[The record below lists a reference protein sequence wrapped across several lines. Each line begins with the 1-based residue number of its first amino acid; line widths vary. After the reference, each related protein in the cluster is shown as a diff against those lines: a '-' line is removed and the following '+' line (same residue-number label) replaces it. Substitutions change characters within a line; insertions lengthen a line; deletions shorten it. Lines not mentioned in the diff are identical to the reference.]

1 MDKRGKKDSHGLF
14 RILFAMLGIFCALYF
29 FLILFFMG
37 YGSRFFVI
45 WAFLA
50 AGFGGLSFLYSRE
63 KLLDRI
69 PGWVKNGVKLFVCLC
84 LGLFIL
90 VEGMIFTGVREKAPG
105 GADYLIILGA
115 QWKADGPSYVLQKRL
130 DKALEYLAENPDTVV
145 IVSGGQGSNEVIS
158 EAEGMKKYLVEAGI
172 QPDRILMED
181 QSVNTSENL
190 KFSKEL
196 LDSVDSTVVVVTNDF
211 HVFRSVRIARK
222 NGYHAVEGLSAG
234 SYPLMLPNNLVR
246 EFFGVLKDFFMKN
259 M

>member
-1 MDKRGKKDSHGLF
+1 M
-14 RILFAMLGIFCALYF
+14 
-29 FLILFFMG
+29 
-37 YGSRFFVI
+37 
-45 WAFLA
+45 
-50 AGFGGLSFLYSRE
+50 
-63 KLLDRI
+63 
-69 PGWVKNGVKLFVCLC
+69 
-84 LGLFIL
+84 
-90 VEGMIFTGVREKAPG
+90 
-105 GADYLIILGA
+105 
-115 QWKADGPSYVLQKRL
+115 QKRL